1 MKYLRFN
8 QPSLQFIVWEENT
21 ELWHSRM
28 AQAASVRLGA
38 HPVSAGFVYWSE
50 LSNEFVC
57 HGKSES
63 LGIKSAP
70 EDSDLF
76 NAWIKKEL

>member
-8 QPSLQFIVWEENT
+8 QPSLQFIVWEDMT

-28 AQAASVRLGA
+28 AQAASVRLAA

-50 LSNEFVC
+50 LSGEFVC
-57 HGKSES
+57 HGESES
-63 LGIKSAP
+63 LGMKSAP

-76 NAWIKKEL
+76 NKWIKRI